1 MLTNETPVSTIGRST
16 LPLWEIASVVVSCLI
31 TEWVFLAFVGRAN
44 WAVGIPAV
52 LALLLVLYSHG
63 EYGESPKQI
72 GFRLDN
78 FFDSAKI
85 LVLPTVAAILL
96 VLLFSWSASGY
107 QLAPRAPRGRFLF
120 IPFWALFQQYILQ
133 GYINRRAQ
141 MVFGRGLKSVLFVA
155 LLFALVHLPNPL
167 LAVLTFLG
175 GICWAAVYQ
184 RQPNLFA
191 LALSHSAVSIMLAL
205 FLPPNLINSLRVGFK
220 YFG

>member
-1 MLTNETPVSTIGRST
+1 MLTNDTPVSTIGRST

-44 WAVGIPAV
+44 WAVGTPAV
-52 LALLLVLYSHG
+52 LALLLVLYSHR
-63 EYGESPKQI
+63 EYGESPKQL

-96 VLLFSWSASGY
+96 VLFFSWLASGY

-120 IPFWALFQQYILQ
+120 IPCWALFQQYILQ

-141 MVFGRGLKSVLFVA
+141 IVFGRGMTSVVFVA

-167 LAVLTFLG
+167 LTVLTFLG

-184 RQPNLFA
+184 RRPNLFA
-191 LALSHSAVSIMLAL
+191 LALSHSAVSIMMAL
-205 FLPPNLINSLRVGFK
+205 FVPPNLINSLRVGFK

>member
-1 MLTNETPVSTIGRST
+1 MLTNETPISTIERST

-31 TEWVFLAFVGRAN
+31 TEWVFIAFVGRAN
-44 WAVGIPAV
+44 WVVGIPAM
-52 LALLLVLYSHG
+52 LAVLLVLYSHR
-63 EYGESPKQI
+63 EYGESPEQI

-85 LVLPTVAAILL
+85 LVLPTVVAILL
-96 VLLFSWSASGY
+96 VLLFSWSASAY
-107 QLAPRAPRGRFLF
+107 QLTPRAPRGRFLF

-141 MVFGRGLKSVLFVA
+141 MVFGPGVKSVVFVA
-155 LLFALVHLPNPL
+155 LIFALVHLPNPL
-167 LAVLTFLG
+167 LTVLTFLG

-184 RQPNLFA
+184 RRPNLFA
-191 LALSHSAVSIMLAL
+191 LALSHSAVSIIMAT
-205 FLPPNLINSLRVGFK
+205 FIPTNLINSLRVGFK